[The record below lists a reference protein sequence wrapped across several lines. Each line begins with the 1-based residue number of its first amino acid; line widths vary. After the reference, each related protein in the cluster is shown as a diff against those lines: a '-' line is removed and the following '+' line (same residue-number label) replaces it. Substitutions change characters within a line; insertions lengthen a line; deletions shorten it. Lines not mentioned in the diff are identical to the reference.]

1 LEFIT
6 LPETISEI
14 TSGLNPAQLDEL
26 LTELADEVMRLSK
39 IVAEYEIAAKLST
52 GEYKKTQAKAAVLL
66 KGSGTP
72 SIVKLMIEGQD
83 DVIHALDVLNGDEAL
98 YIMGKAEMEGRTAQY
113 QAVKKLIDL
122 KIEEIRAFKAGHR

>member
-1 LEFIT
+1 MT

-26 LTELADEVMRLSK
+26 LSELADEVMRLSK
-39 IVAEYEIAAKLST
+39 VTAGYEVATKLSA
-52 GEYKKTQAKAAVLL
+52 GEYKKAQAKAAVLL
-66 KGSGTP
+66 KGYGTP
-72 SIVKLMIEGQD
+72 SIVKLMIEGQEE
-83 DVIHALDVLNGDEAL
+83 VIRALDVLNGDEAL
-98 YIMGKAEMEGRTAQY
+98 YVMGKAELEGRTAQY